1 LVLLSGRPFDNL
13 LCQFEFKLQLFE
25 HPFAITWNNLQ
36 ALSRLIGNNLQSEVS
51 GRHPNLVPI
60 SAARMQLLMLLASCG
75 GIQGFGFGILHNS
88 RYMSHSRIDRL
99 TESQTAAIDKG
110 RLSIRLPLS
119 VEDNESDIFGEDLTY
134 LNEEFYR
141 LANGRT
147 KISFED
153 FLSSEAIQA
162 LLADEESDEYLLDIK
177 EIWSSQAKSLETQ
190 IDLPLF
196 ISINREVDDLFEY
209 VDDEDDVSLL
219 MGEDEDDDDINGV
232 RRLSDIIEGRNSNT
246 EEEFEGTVTTRSF
259 IFLFPIS

>member
-1 LVLLSGRPFDNL
+1 
-13 LCQFEFKLQLFE
+13 
-25 HPFAITWNNLQ
+25 
-36 ALSRLIGNNLQSEVS
+36 
-51 GRHPNLVPI
+51 
-60 SAARMQLLMLLASCG
+60 
-75 GIQGFGFGILHNS
+75 
-88 RYMSHSRIDRL
+88 MSHGRIGRL
-99 TESQTAAIDKG
+99 TECQTVAVDKRRSPC
-110 RLSIRLPLS
+110 RLFLS
-119 VEDNESDIFGEDLTY
+119 GVDNELDIFGEDLTY

-162 LLADEESDEYLLDIK
+162 LLSDEESDEYLSDIK

-219 MGEDEDDDDINGV
+219 MGEDEDGDDINGI

-246 EEEFEGTVTTRSF
+246 EEDLEGTVPTSPFF
-259 IFLFPIS
+259 IFYIS